1 MEGSEVCKVE
11 SAEELGLR
19 PSRDDGDKHWSPI
32 IQASILCTGTTGL
45 YTILIFFLTFSIR
58 FLVSSS
64 LSHCSYHRPQSFLT
78 SRYPSRMDE
87 L

>member
-45 YTILIFFLTFSIR
+45 YTILIFF
-58 FLVSSS
+58 S
-64 LSHCSYHRPQSFLT
+64 LSVLGS
-78 SRYPSRMDE
+78 
-87 L
+87 